1 MKKII
6 SMVLA
11 LVMMF
16 AIGVT
21 AFAANDEVGSLPKHE
36 HDWSDWEEF
45 DDRKERHC
53 EECGVT
59 EIIYYD
65 GVGEANP
72 ETGAFAGIG
81 MAVLVS
87 AAAVSSFKRE
97 K

>member
-16 AIGVT
+16 AIGAT
-21 AFAANDEVGSLPKHE
+21 AFAANDAVGSLPKHE

-53 EECGVT
+53 EICGVT
-59 EIIYYD
+59 EIIYFD
-65 GVGEANP
+65 ETNP
-72 ETGAFAGIG
+72 STGAFAGIG

-87 AAAVSSFKRE
+87 AAAVSSFKRG